1 MRSGSDYSPSSSPV
15 LSHAYTVVTQQFTAS
30 LPASP
35 LSSPRLLNAKASEFK
50 PIPRPL
56 SAASSHPGHMRDT
69 PSPDMWA
76 HSPFRATSNLAIAAP
91 LLPEQSLLTRSLT
104 PNSGL
109 RSSIRPDERDSDE
122 EDPFDPFAPKPPI
135 PTFNSFNGSDFDAQ
149 WSNSSNSSMSPE
161 DPRAADVHY
170 QFQNSYASY
179 DSLVSDDMPLPDEE
193 LDEVEAQAALTDGM
207 TPFDVLSSVFGSSL
221 APSELEEALAA
232 NAYDFDRAMAWLVDR
247 ALPTAPQ
254 NPIRMQPMG
263 GRVTVVPR
271 DPGMRGGRGGFN
283 PATSPG
289 RPGARYANGRPAQS
303 GNRVCRYFVAGE
315 CLRAD
320 CRFR

>member
-1 MRSGSDYSPSSSPV
+1 
-15 LSHAYTVVTQQFTAS
+15 
-30 LPASP
+30 
-35 LSSPRLLNAKASEFK
+35 
-50 PIPRPL
+50 
-56 SAASSHPGHMRDT
+56 MRDT

-109 RSSIRPDERDSDE
+109 RSSIRPDEHDSDE
-122 EDPFDPFAPKPPI
+122 EDPFDPFAQTQHV

-149 WSNSSNSSMSPE
+149 WSNSSHSSMSPE
-161 DPRAADVHY
+161 DPRPIDMHY

-179 DSLVSDDMPLPDEE
+179 DSLVSDDMPEDDPDEA
-193 LDEVEAQAALTDGM
+193 EAQAALTDGM
-207 TPFDVLSSVFGSSL
+207 TPFDVLSSVFGSTL

-232 NAYDFDRAMAWLVDR
+232 NAYDFDRSMAWLVDR
-247 ALPTAPQ
+247 ALPPTPQ
-254 NPIRMQPMG
+254 TNPIRMQSVG
-263 GRVTVVPR
+263 GRVTVVSR
-271 DPGMRGGRGGFN
+271 DIGMRGGRGGFN

-289 RPGARYANGRPAQS
+289 NPGARYTNGRPAQG

-320 CRFR
+320 CRFRYGFLTFIMWP